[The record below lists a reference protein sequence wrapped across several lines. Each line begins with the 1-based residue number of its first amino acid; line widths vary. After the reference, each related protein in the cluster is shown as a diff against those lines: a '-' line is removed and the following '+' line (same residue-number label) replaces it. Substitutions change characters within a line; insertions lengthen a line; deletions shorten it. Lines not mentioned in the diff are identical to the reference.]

1 MEASSAPELKAD
13 NFTINGNAKGSACT
27 LPFIYKGNTY
37 NTCVEFNHSTSWC
50 STTSDYDKD
59 EQWGECVY
67 EDPCIFHK
75 LLSDPW
81 RNIGFNSTSFAE
93 WPMND
98 LKLQEGW
105 YQVFGIGGDVLDGTC
120 SANRSGHSFCSA
132 SSCGEHA
139 QCNHD
144 GSCVCDSGLL
154 IPDGFLPKGYSY
166 GCTVPD
172 ITVSEDCQYWTN
184 TKNLSHRQTRDNI
197 IAECYKNLSSQIDDF
212 STKELTR
219 NVVEKVLERF
229 IPTAHQQL
237 SIGSSNQ
244 DELVSSLNTMLN
256 TTEKLVSA
264 LVKITETS
272 YAINISLPD
281 IEIRVLAVGPNS
293 FLGKTSVIN
302 TADAQME
309 IDLIGIS
316 KSEMNKGHAAVSF
329 VSYTNIPSML
339 NRSFNSE
346 TNMEQTLMS
355 TLVSATLPKTTNKTL
370 TKPVNFTLKHT
381 PILNPD
387 HIPSCVYWKETEWVV
402 DGCTLIKTNSSHS
415 VCSCDH
421 LSTFALIMQINPTQ
435 SDQLIVLLN
444 TTFVA
449 VGLVFLSLALL
460 TFAIFRGNPR
470 VTNPALIN
478 LCISLLLA
486 HLLFLLTQHFLQY
499 IQPKQLVCALLAGV
513 LHFLF
518 LSAFVWMFIEA
529 VLLFITVKSLSKIRS
544 KQKEA
549 LIMKCLIVIGYGS
562 SLIVV
567 GMSAALGPNGYG
579 SDKCWLKEDRGFIWS
594 FLGPVYFI
602 LACNT
607 ILFSLII
614 FSIRAALTR
623 LNSDVS
629 QIKQMR
635 TIAFKTIAQCII
647 LGCPWILGPFT
658 SSSKVVE
665 ILFLVLNS
673 QQGTFIFL
681 VHCVLNQEVR
691 QQYKKLFGVLFIP
704 SESTITEVQMT

>member
-1 MEASSAPELKAD
+1 MTCFLTWITATAVLSTLCVTEMYY

-120 SANRSGHSFCSA
+120 SANRSGTNMSYSITSCKPSQSSNQNLYNCMLLCSTSSACSLTRQIVNRASCHGGFFIYYLFPTTGIFSTSHSFCSA

-154 IPDGFLPKGYSY
+154 IPDGFLPKGDSY
-166 GCTVPD
+166 GCTGAPPSVTTDTTSAILMTTAINYTISVPD

-370 TKPVNFTLKHT
+370 NKPVNFTLKHT

-549 LIMKCLIVIGYGS
+549 LIMRCLIVIGYGS

-602 LACNT
+602 LA
-607 ILFSLII
+607 
-614 FSIRAALTR
+614 
-623 LNSDVS
+623 DH
-629 QIKQMR
+629 
-635 TIAFKTIAQCII
+635 CI
-647 LGCPWILGPFT
+647 
-658 SSSKVVE
+658 
-665 ILFLVLNS
+665 
-673 QQGTFIFL
+673 
-681 VHCVLNQEVR
+681 
-691 QQYKKLFGVLFIP
+691 
-704 SESTITEVQMT
+704 